1 MRAAS
6 RPMSSMGWRTVV
18 SLRFHQPSGEDSVE
32 SGDDDVVGNPDTGL
46 LEESDHAEGGLVR
59 AADQGLRQSAGSYR
73 LAQTHH
79 VFIGRGEGVIQ
90 QRVAGIETTFL
101 EAFPEGDVTGDDVVR
116 IEAADERHL
125 VDMMD
130 VYKMVDDLP
139 HARCVIALQVR
150 GRQFFIAHT
159 HHYKRDGLRQHGKR
173 KRIVISAWHQRQ
185 SINAAGDIRYRSVII
200 PFRGGLPDKY
210 SLAALP
216 AFEFET
222 TKHLINV

>member
-1 MRAAS
+1 
-6 RPMSSMGWRTVV
+6 MSSMGWRTVV
-18 SLRFHQPSGEDSVE
+18 SCGSISRPARIPSNPVTMTSSGTRTPASSRSLITPKAVWSVPQTKACG
-32 SGDDDVVGNPDTGL
+32 SLPDPIASHKPTM
-46 LEESDHAEGGLVR
+46 
-59 AADQGLRQSAGSYR
+59 
-73 LAQTHH
+73 

-200 PFRGGLPDKY
+200 PFRGGSHKY

>member
-1 MRAAS
+1 
-6 RPMSSMGWRTVV
+6 MSSMGWRTVV
-18 SLRFHQPSGEDSVE
+18 SCGSISRPARIPSNPVTMTS
-32 SGDDDVVGNPDTGL
+32 SGTRNTGL

-59 AADQGLRQSAGSYR
+59 AADQGLRQFAGSYR

-200 PFRGGLPDKY
+200 PFRGGSHKY

>member
-1 MRAAS
+1 
-6 RPMSSMGWRTVV
+6 
-18 SLRFHQPSGEDSVE
+18 
-32 SGDDDVVGNPDTGL
+32 
-46 LEESDHAEGGLVR
+46 
-59 AADQGLRQSAGSYR
+59 
-73 LAQTHH
+73 
-79 VFIGRGEGVIQ
+79 
-90 QRVAGIETTFL
+90 
-101 EAFPEGDVTGDDVVR
+101 
-116 IEAADERHL
+116 
-125 VDMMD
+125 MMD

-200 PFRGGLPDKY
+200 PFRGGSHKY

>member
-18 SLRFHQPSGEDSVE
+18 SCGSISRPARIPSNPVTMTSSGTRTPASSRSLITPKAVWSVPQTKACG
-32 SGDDDVVGNPDTGL
+32 SLPDP
-46 LEESDHAEGGLVR
+46 
-59 AADQGLRQSAGSYR
+59 YR

-101 EAFPEGDVTGDDVVR
+101 EAFPEGDVAGDDVVR

-139 HARCVIALQVR
+139 HARCVIALQVC

-159 HHYKRDGLRQHGKR
+159 HHYKRNGLRQHGKR
-173 KRIVISAWHQRQ
+173 KRIVISTWHQRQ
-185 SINAAGDIRYRSVII
+185 TINATGDIRYRSVII
-200 PFRGGLPDKY
+200 PFRGGSHKY
-210 SLAALP
+210 SLATLP

-222 TKHLINV
+222 AKHLINV

>member
-1 MRAAS
+1 MRRTGSTRLSAFSQGSPFLESSMAS
-6 RPMSSMGWRTVV
+6 RLAPHVLHGLADGRQ
-18 SLRFHQPSGEDSVE
+18 LRFHQPSGEDSVE

-116 IEAADERHL
+116 IEPPTNA
-125 VDMMD
+125 
-130 VYKMVDDLP
+130 
-139 HARCVIALQVR
+139 
-150 GRQFFIAHT
+150 
-159 HHYKRDGLRQHGKR
+159 
-173 KRIVISAWHQRQ
+173 IS
-185 SINAAGDIRYRSVII
+185 S
-200 PFRGGLPDKY
+200 
-210 SLAALP
+210 
-216 AFEFET
+216 T
-222 TKHLINV
+222 

>member
-1 MRAAS
+1 
-6 RPMSSMGWRTVV
+6 MSSMGWRTVV
-18 SLRFHQPSGEDSVE
+18 SCGSISRPARIPSNPVTMTSSGTRTPASSRSLITPKAVWSVPQTKACG
-32 SGDDDVVGNPDTGL
+32 SLPDPIA
-46 LEESDHAEGGLVR
+46 SHK
-59 AADQGLRQSAGSYR
+59 
-73 LAQTHH
+73 
-79 VFIGRGEGVIQ
+79 
-90 QRVAGIETTFL
+90 TTFL

-173 KRIVISAWHQRQ
+173 KRIVISTWHQRQ
-185 SINAAGDIRYRSVII
+185 TINATGDIRYRSVII
-200 PFRGGLPDKY
+200 PFRGGSHKY
-210 SLAALP
+210 SLATLP